1 MSITVRKPMTLEE
14 FLTWDEQQELRYEFD
29 GVAPIAMT
37 GGTRAHA
44 EIQRNLA
51 IAVGGRL
58 RGTPCR
64 FYGPDLKVEV
74 RGKIRYPDGF
84 VVCTPG
90 PPRSTVVRDPV
101 VVFEVLSDS
110 TAGTDRIVKNR
121 EYQSI
126 PSVRRYVMLEQDRIA
141 ATMFERLGDDWVGHI
156 LPEEAVLRMPE
167 IGIEVLLAEL
177 YTDVQFAGA
186 EDKQSGEGPL

>member
-1 MSITVRKPMTLEE
+1 MPPMNVAVRKPMTLEQ
-14 FLTWDEQQELRYEFD
+14 FLAWEAEQELRYEFD
-29 GVAPIAMT
+29 GFAPVAMT

-44 EIQRNLA
+44 DIQRNLT

-64 FYGPDLKVEV
+64 FFGPDLKIEAQG
-74 RGKIRYPDGF
+74 RIHYPDGF

-90 PPRSTVVRDPV
+90 EPRSTVVRDPV
-101 VVFEVLSDS
+101 VIFEILSDS
-110 TAGTDRIVKNR
+110 TAATDRIVKNR

-141 ATMFERLGDDWVGHI
+141 VTVFERLGDDWVGH
-156 LPEEAVLRMPE
+156 LLTEGAVLRMPE
-167 IGIEVLLAEL
+167 IGIELPLAET
-177 YTDVQFAGA
+177 YADVPLPEEGEQGA
-186 EDKQSGEGPL
+186 

>member
-1 MSITVRKPMTLEE
+1 MTVAVRKPMSLEQ
-14 FLTWDEQQELRYEFD
+14 FLAWEAEQELRYEFD
-29 GVAPIAMT
+29 GFEPIAMT
-37 GGTRAHA
+37 GGTRAHSA
-44 EIQRNLA
+44 IQRNLA

-58 RGTPCR
+58 RGPPCQ
-64 FYGPDLKVEV
+64 FYGSDLKIEV
-74 RGKIRYPDGF
+74 QGKIRYPDGF

-101 VVFEVLSDS
+101 VIFEILSDR

-141 ATMFERLGDDWVGHI
+141 ATVFERLGDDWVGHI
-156 LPEEAVLRMPE
+156 LAEDAILRMPE
-167 IGIEVLLAEL
+167 IGIDVALAEL
-177 YTDVQFAGA
+177 YADVQFASN
-186 EDKQSGEGPL
+186 EGEQQV